1 LGILERLYELG
12 LSELKKREAERIDI
26 EAGITEAKKEVE
38 HDGVDVI
45 DIFVKNKEEVFDRLS
60 DMAEQFLDLDP
71 ETITDAQ
78 TNSVDSL
85 KSEYRL
91 NIRQVWETLM
101 GHELMLVNSIEGMIE
116 EYEKRLGNMTSG
128 FLDGAGRLL
137 QQARDT
143 ETMYFQHLLDQA
155 EGAPGLDQD
164 LILDTVAL
172 CHDGHQAVLDKQ
184 QENLRLAVSTWREEH
199 FRCLRDDEFERSR
212 SRVLEICHFTDNLRQ
227 ELEDMEVLPSHGL
240 DAEEGMD

>member
-1 LGILERLYELG
+1 MHEICLETQTGFKTEFLGIMEKLYDLG
-12 LSELKKREAERIDI
+12 LKELKKREAERIDI
-26 EAGITEAKKEVE
+26 KAGIDDAKREVE
-38 HDGVDVI
+38 QDGVNAI
-45 DIFVKNKEEVFDRLS
+45 EKFMEEKEEVFGRLS

-78 TNSVDSL
+78 SNAVDTL
-85 KSEYRL
+85 KSDYRM

-116 EYEKRLGNMTSG
+116 EYEKRLGNMTTG

-164 LILDTVAL
+164 LILDTVAQ
-172 CHDGHQAVLDKQ
+172 CHDGHQVR
-184 QENLRLAVSTWREEH
+184 N
-199 FRCLRDDEFERSR
+199 
-212 SRVLEICHFTDNLRQ
+212 
-227 ELEDMEVLPSHGL
+227 
-240 DAEEGMD
+240 

>member
-1 LGILERLYELG
+1 MHEICLETQTGFKTEFLGIMEKLYDLG
-12 LSELKKREAERIDI
+12 LKELKKREAERIDI
-26 EAGITEAKKEVE
+26 KAGIDDAKKEVE
-38 HDGVDVI
+38 QDGVNVI
-45 DIFVKNKEEVFDRLS
+45 EKFVEEKEEVFSRLS

-78 TNSVDSL
+78 SNAVDTL
-85 KSEYRL
+85 KSDYRM

-116 EYEKRLGNMTSG
+116 EYEKRLGNMTTG

-164 LILDTVAL
+164 LILDTVAQ
-172 CHDGHQAVLDKQ
+172 CHDGHQVR
-184 QENLRLAVSTWREEH
+184 NRT
-199 FRCLRDDEFERSR
+199 
-212 SRVLEICHFTDNLRQ
+212 FTI
-227 ELEDMEVLPSHGL
+227 
-240 DAEEGMD
+240 

>member
-1 LGILERLYELG
+1 MHEICLETQTGFKTEFLGIMEKLYDLG
-12 LSELKKREAERIDI
+12 LKELKKREAERIDI
-26 EAGITEAKKEVE
+26 KAGIDDAKKEVE
-38 HDGVDVI
+38 QDGVNVI
-45 DIFVKNKEEVFDRLS
+45 EKFVEEKEEVFSRLS

-78 TNSVDSL
+78 SNAVDTL
-85 KSEYRL
+85 KSDYRM

-116 EYEKRLGNMTSG
+116 EYEKRLGNMTTG

-164 LILDTVAL
+164 LILDTVAQ
-172 CHDGHQAVLDKQ
+172 CHDGHQVR
-184 QENLRLAVSTWREEH
+184 NR
-199 FRCLRDDEFERSR
+199 
-212 SRVLEICHFTDNLRQ
+212 IFTI
-227 ELEDMEVLPSHGL
+227 
-240 DAEEGMD
+240 

>member
-1 LGILERLYELG
+1 MY
-12 LSELKKREAERIDI
+12 ELKKREAERIDI
-26 EAGITEAKKEVE
+26 EAGIADAKKDVE
-38 HDGVDVI
+38 QDGVNIIDKFVTDKEDV
-45 DIFVKNKEEVFDRLS
+45 FSRLA

-85 KSEYRL
+85 KTDYRM
-91 NIRQVWETLM
+91 NIRQLWEMLM

-116 EYEKRLGNMTSG
+116 EYEKRLGNMTVG
-128 FLDGAGRLL
+128 FLEGAGKLL

-172 CHDGHQAVLDKQ
+172 CHDSHQ
-184 QENLRLAVSTWREEH
+184 VSMDP
-199 FRCLRDDEFERSR
+199 LRSR
-212 SRVLEICHFTDNLRQ
+212 WITLFLLRPCWTSSKRTS
-227 ELEDMEVLPSHGL
+227 D
-240 DAEEGMD
+240 

>member
-1 LGILERLYELG
+1 MLLPFHMHEICLETQTGFKTEFLGIMEKLYDLG
-12 LSELKKREAERIDI
+12 LKELKKREAERIDI
-26 EAGITEAKKEVE
+26 KAGIDDAKKEVE
-38 HDGVDVI
+38 QDGVNVI
-45 DIFVKNKEEVFDRLS
+45 EKFVEEKEEVFSRLS

-78 TNSVDSL
+78 SNAVDTL
-85 KSEYRL
+85 KSDYRM

-116 EYEKRLGNMTSG
+116 EYEKRLGNMTTG

-164 LILDTVAL
+164 LILDTVAQ
-172 CHDGHQAVLDKQ
+172 CHDGHQVRNK
-184 QENLRLAVSTWREEH
+184 
-199 FRCLRDDEFERSR
+199 
-212 SRVLEICHFTDNLRQ
+212 IFTI
-227 ELEDMEVLPSHGL
+227 
-240 DAEEGMD
+240 